1 MLKEFRKFI
10 LRGNVVDLAVA
21 VVVGAAFNSVIQSFV
36 KDIIQPMING
46 ITGSNKGTVQ
56 GIAHLQV
63 GSRHFMFPWGDFI
76 SSFISFLIIASV
88 VFFFVVQPINKL
100 QELANRRK
108 APEESTDRKCPECLS
123 TIPKAAKRCSFCTS
137 KVTPLTKS

>member
-36 KDIIQPMING
+36 KDIIQPMITG
-46 ITGSNKGTVQ
+46 VTGSRGKVQ
-56 GIAHLQV
+56 GIAHFHIRSHQ
-63 GSRHFMFPWGDFI
+63 FMFPWGDFV

-88 VFFFVVQPINKL
+88 VFFFVVEPINKL

-108 APEESTDRKCPECLS
+108 NPDEPTSRKCPECLS

-137 KVTPLTKS
+137 KVTPLVKT